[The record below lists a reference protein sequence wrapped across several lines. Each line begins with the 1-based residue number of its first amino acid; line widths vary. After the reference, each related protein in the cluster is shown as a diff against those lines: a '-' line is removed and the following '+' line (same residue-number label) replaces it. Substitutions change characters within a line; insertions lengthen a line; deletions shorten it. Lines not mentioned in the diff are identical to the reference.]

1 MGLACVLGEAV
12 PSLGLL
18 DRFENATGRPVQS
31 ECISQRDCGAV
42 KVGGSRKRTS
52 RVRESPDKRIL
63 GKNASFSH
71 DTSPFGEPD
80 ATSSESFLLPSVSRL
95 TDDAVACRPA

>member
-1 MGLACVLGEAV
+1 MGLACVLEGAV
-12 PSLGLL
+12 PQPRLLG
-18 DRFENATGRPVQS
+18 RFENATGRPIQS
-31 ECISQRDCGAV
+31 ECISQRHCGAV

-52 RVRESPDKRIL
+52 RVRGSPDKRIP

-80 ATSSESFLLPSVSRL
+80 ATSGEPFHLPSGSTR
-95 TDDAVACRPA
+95 TDDAAA

>member
-1 MGLACVLGEAV
+1 MGLACVLEEAV

-18 DRFENATGRPVQS
+18 DRFENATGCPVQS
-31 ECISQRDCGAV
+31 ECISQRRCGAV

-52 RVRESPDKRIL
+52 RVRKSPDKRSL

-71 DTSPFGEPD
+71 NANPFGAPD
-80 ATSSESFLLPSVSRL
+80 ATSGEPFHLPSGASR
-95 TDDAVACRPA
+95 TAGAAA